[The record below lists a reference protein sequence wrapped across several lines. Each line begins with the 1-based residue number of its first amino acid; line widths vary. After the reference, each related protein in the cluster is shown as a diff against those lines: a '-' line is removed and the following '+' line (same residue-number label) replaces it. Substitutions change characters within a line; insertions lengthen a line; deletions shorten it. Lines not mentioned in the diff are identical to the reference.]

1 MLTTDCLSIGE
12 NGHLYISGCDTTEL
26 ALQYGTPLYVM
37 SEDKIRSVC
46 RSYIESIRQ
55 YYNGFGTPIY
65 ASKAFCCK
73 EIHRIVVSEGLDVEV
88 VSGGE
93 LYTALEAGVAP
104 GKIHFQGNN
113 KTHGELALAIESQ
126 VGDIVADN
134 LTDLRKIN
142 AVSKAHNTVSSITLR
157 ITPGIDA
164 HTHEFIKTGQIDSK
178 FGLTL
183 TTGEAHEAV
192 GAALSYGNVSLKGLH
207 CHIGSQIL
215 DPEPFVH
222 AAQVMLGFYA
232 QIKKDFGIE
241 LEILNLGGGFGIHYT
256 ENDDAQPYEK
266 YMELVSEAVHG
277 ACDRLGLRMP
287 RILLEPGRSIVGE
300 AGITLYTVGNIK
312 EIPNVRN
319 YIAVDGGMY
328 ENPRYALYHAEYT
341 CMIANKANAPRDYT
355 ATISGKCCESG
366 DFIQE
371 HTAIQKPAEGDIL
384 TVLSTGAYNYSMS
397 SNYNRNVKPACVMV
411 SNGTSRLII
420 KPETYE
426 DLLRNDI

>member
-1 MLTTDCLSIGE
+1 MLTDCLSIGG
-12 NGHLYISGCDTTEL
+12 NGHLYISGCDTVDL
-26 ALQYGTPLYVM
+26 ASQYGTPLYVM

-55 YYNGFGTPIY
+55 YYSGYGTPIY

-93 LYTALEAGVAP
+93 LYTALEAGVDPA
-104 GKIHFQGNN
+104 KIHFQGNN
-113 KTHGELALAIESQ
+113 KTPGELALAVENRM
-126 VGDIVADN
+126 GDIVADN

-142 AVSKAHNTVSSITLR
+142 EASRAHNTVSNITLR

-183 TTGEAHEAV
+183 LTGEARSAV
-192 GAALSYGNVSLKGLH
+192 STALSYGNVSLKGLH

-215 DPEPFVH
+215 DPRPFVH
-222 AAQVMLGFYA
+222 AAEVMLDFYA
-232 QIKKDFGIE
+232 QIKEDFGVE
-241 LEILNLGGGFGIHYT
+241 LETLNLGGGFGIHYT
-256 ENDDAQPYEK
+256 DHDDAQPYGK

-277 ACDRLGLRMP
+277 SCDRLGLKMP

-312 EIPNVRN
+312 EIPKVRN
-319 YIAVDGGMY
+319 YIAIDGGMY

-341 CMIANKANAPRDYT
+341 CMIANKANDPVDYT

-371 HTAIQKPAEGDIL
+371 HTPIQKPVEGDIL
-384 TVLSTGAYNYSMS
+384 AVLSTGAYNYSMS

-411 SNGTSRLII
+411 SKGASRLII

-426 DLLRNDI
+426 DLLRNDV